1 MRIVTGDEVGLLKV
15 TTIRKE
21 ALVPMPNKKLKSNI
35 KDRKSSSISASP
47 GNENGDPTAE
57 GEKEPVK
64 PLVVTRVF
72 GAVDRNQS
80 IQLLAQSTLD
90 ADVVVVAR
98 SSGLV
103 ECVSISTGA
112 ILRRHQC
119 FIPTPALGKDQMQD
133 QPRPRLTIAKVKPRS
148 EHFIGLHEHNGVII
162 ACTDTGSIFYLHPDG
177 HKDEELPSVVAH
189 LGMDRLCKMRVHPK
203 FPHIFATGGEEREL
217 CVWDIKSLSNPTAAV
232 AGSGKKLGK
241 KLTKKQKQEKEQLE
255 NAAHSAENGH
265 IKELHQSGEKA
276 KEAIPVLEPI
286 WSAKNVR
293 NDFLDMRVPVWVTEI
308 QWIGTNSPTCLAIG
322 TGYHQVRKYDTSQQR
337 RPILDVTIG
346 EHPIKTLATDPNG
359 LDIIF
364 ADTTGQMMAIDG
376 QTGKLTGK
384 FLGIAGA
391 VTQVVRCLDD
401 DVVVSIGI
409 DRKMRLFEGSGK
421 RRITKEVYL
430 KQRLSALLV
439 DELWQDED
447 DAPKEGEEVNLSTE
461 SAPRSNR
468 RSRSGNSESD
478 DDALWESL
486 PAIKDTTIESD
497 TLLTSV
503 TTKQEDN
510 STLSKAKRTKRDHV

>member
-217 CVWDIKSLSNPTAAV
+217 CVWDIKSLSNPTAA
-232 AGSGKKLGK
+232 
-241 KLTKKQKQEKEQLE
+241 
-255 NAAHSAENGH
+255 
-265 IKELHQSGEKA
+265 
-276 KEAIPVLEPI
+276 
-286 WSAKNVR
+286 VR

>member
-241 KLTKKQKQEKEQLE
+241 ELTKKQKQEKEQLE

-308 QWIGTNSPTCLAIG
+308 QWIGTNSPNLSSDW
-322 TGYHQVRKYDTSQQR
+322 YRVS
-337 RPILDVTIG
+337 PSS
-346 EHPIKTLATDPNG
+346 KTLATDPNG